1 MSSLKNK
8 GYDRGQK
15 AEDRYI
21 SSAVETLYHLK
32 KDNALKRRCAP
43 VCALIQ
49 RILPMSLI
57 GIVSD
62 DMFSP
67 DRLDDVIIVL
77 RSLAIEPRRKK
88 EELAG
93 WAQAVGIGLT
103 KEDYQKLL
111 GIEAERT

>member
-1 MSSLKNK
+1 
-8 GYDRGQK
+8 
-15 AEDRYI
+15 
-21 SSAVETLYHLK
+21 
-32 KDNALKRRCAP
+32 
-43 VCALIQ
+43 
-49 RILPMSLI
+49 MSLI

-67 DRLDDVIIVL
+67 EHKDDVIIML
-77 RSLAIEPRRKK
+77 RSLVIEPRRKK

-111 GIEAERT
+111 GAEAERT